1 MSRQHIMPMVA
12 AEAPVL
18 RRGRRQSRLD
28 TTAGSRSAMRTRPAR
43 TGIHCLGMAGSLRAA
58 QGARLV
64 ETMLLRV
71 QGCGCP
77 VSTVVL
83 DLSSTETLDPD
94 GCAAM
99 MTLHDRLALLG
110 TKLRLAAG
118 TRALREALAAGGVT
132 ARVGADA
139 VHPSFRSAVLAT
151 YATLPGPGLVTG
163 QVKAA
168 LEMEAEAIS
177 P

>member
-1 MSRQHIMPMVA
+1 
-12 AEAPVL
+12 
-18 RRGRRQSRLD
+18 
-28 TTAGSRSAMRTRPAR
+28 
-43 TGIHCLGMAGSLRAA
+43 
-58 QGARLV
+58 
-64 ETMLLRV
+64 
-71 QGCGCP
+71 
-77 VSTVVL
+77 
-83 DLSSTETLDPD
+83 
-94 GCAAM
+94 M